1 MKFTD
6 NPLKWTNEPASYY
19 INDNEI
25 VIITSPHTDLWQK
38 TYYKFINDNAPMLQ
52 TETKEK
58 YFSFI
63 VKASFN
69 TSHRFDQCGIIIYLD
84 SENWIKAFIEYENQ
98 TFQNLGSVVKNLGY
112 SDWATSN
119 IPADIKE
126 IWYR

>member
-52 TETKEK
+52 TETDEK

-69 TSHRFDQCGIIIYLD
+69 TNHRFDQCGIIVYLD
-84 SENWIKAFIEYENQ
+84 SENWIKAFIEY
-98 TFQNLGSVVKNLGY
+98 
-112 SDWATSN
+112 
-119 IPADIKE
+119 
-126 IWYR
+126 